1 MQICVFISLAKPIDD
16 FESFLNNFELTIDT
30 VTVALGDFNAKSN
43 LWFKGNQATYEC
55 SKIDGIITSSFRLQ
69 QIINELAHYGGFF
82 LLH

>member
-43 LWFKGNQATYEC
+43 LWFKGNQATY
-55 SKIDGIITSSFRLQ
+55 
-69 QIINELAHYGGFF
+69 
-82 LLH
+82 